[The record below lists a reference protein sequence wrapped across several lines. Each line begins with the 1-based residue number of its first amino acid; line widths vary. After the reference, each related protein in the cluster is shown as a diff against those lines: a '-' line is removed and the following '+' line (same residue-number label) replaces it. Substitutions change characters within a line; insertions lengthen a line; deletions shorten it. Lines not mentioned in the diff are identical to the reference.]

1 MLGKQICKALQGI
14 VDWWFT
20 GLRWWAW
27 NCWLMIYMLTVMS
40 LELLI
45 GDLQAYCD
53 ELEETVHSL
62 RRSLR
67 DRDTE
72 IDILKDELALYKN
85 QVTMLSN
92 ALR

>member
-1 MLGKQICKALQGI
+1 
-14 VDWWFT
+14 
-20 GLRWWAW
+20 
-27 NCWLMIYMLTVMS
+27 MIYRLTVMS